1 MNVLKFEK
9 YSENFLTTILLT
21 AHFLGYYNFEIAIL
35 ENSAQKKAIHEE
47 K

>member
-35 ENSAQKKAIHEE
+35 ENSAQKAIHEE